1 MSLKLSFASIFA
13 GLAETKSSVQPSS
26 KSSQAKWCAP
36 ISYLVQFDTEAT
48 QSSNHVTNMPVR
60 GQDWLPNEH

>member
-1 MSLKLSFASIFA
+1 MSLKLSFAAIFA
-13 GLAETKSSVQPSS
+13 GLAEAKTSVQPS
-26 KSSQAKWCAP
+26 QAGWCA
-36 ISYLVQFDTEAT
+36 SVSHLVQFGTEAT